1 MTRIDHSVF
10 CGCKNLQSITIP
22 DSVTSIG
29 GSAFLYC
36 DQLKKYVLAP
46 TSQNEEQC
54 QLILNTFNTT
64 SLADAFFTGNL
75 ETNPIF
81 EKLLKSKITVKKFRE
96 VYIPYLIEKNEV
108 DIFIS
113 LLSLVKKMSPE
124 EIDGYMDL
132 SVEKGMV
139 EITSR
144 LIAYRQKLYP
154 PEKIEEMREVEFEKA
169 IGIREKALA
178 DYRKEFKI
186 VKENGVYMIT
196 GYKGDDTIVVIPG
209 NIKGNPVQF
218 RGDVFHKNANIQSVF
233 IEDGVTEI
241 PHIAF
246 EGCSSLTKIEIPASV
261 TKIADTAFHGRQKL
275 ITISAPEGSYAQTYA
290 KKYDIKFQAI

>member
-1 MTRIDHSVF
+1 
-10 CGCKNLQSITIP
+10 
-22 DSVTSIG
+22 
-29 GSAFLYC
+29 
-36 DQLKKYVLAP
+36 
-46 TSQNEEQC
+46 
-54 QLILNTFNTT
+54 
-64 SLADAFFTGNL
+64 
-75 ETNPIF
+75 
-81 EKLLKSKITVKKFRE
+81 
-96 VYIPYLIEKNEV
+96 
-108 DIFIS
+108 
-113 LLSLVKKMSPE
+113 
-124 EIDGYMDL
+124 
-132 SVEKGMV
+132 
-139 EITSR
+139 
-144 LIAYRQKLYP
+144 
-154 PEKIEEMREVEFEKA
+154 
-169 IGIREKALA
+169 
-178 DYRKEFKI
+178 
-186 VKENGVYMIT
+186 MIT